1 MSDNFN
7 VTATLNNDG
16 TISCTWSSVANLDH
30 YLVRLVLVADSSVL
44 HDEVT
49 TATSCVSRN
58 KVIPGG
64 VYRITVWAKGKGGSL
79 LGSKEI
85 KLTVP
90 ADFYARNL
98 TVPTNIKATVGTT
111 SISLTFSS
119 VTGALSYDILF
130 DGRVYNTKRTNYTFT
145 GLAPNST
152 HTYAVRAKNS
162 NVTGQY
168 SPTQTVTTKQVI
180 PGVPAGITKKS
191 TDTSVTISWNPVPNA
206 TGYDLIFNGSTYS
219 LTGSSQTFSGLGSNV
234 AFRFRIRAK
243 NANGT
248 SAYSTEQTVT
258 TAPKPPTNI
267 SATSTKNAVTIKWNM
282 VAGAGLYTVNFNNR
296 NHVVSGG
303 TTSLTIDKLNSNTT
317 YNYKICCNNSDGA
330 GSFSFVQSIKTQAA
344 SSPQLPQVPSGTTKR
359 STDSSAVIGWSAV
372 SGATGYDL
380 RFNGTVYSLTGTS
393 KEITGLS
400 ANTGYKYQVRAKNSQ
415 GTSQYSTEQTVT
427 TAPKAPTSIS
437 ATAAPK
443 SVTINWGSV
452 AGATGY
458 GIIFNGKDYNAG
470 SGSTSLT
477 VSSLQP
483 KTTYRYKI
491 CCKNADGISAY
502 STERQVTTLAQVPAM
517 PSGITKKSTD
527 TSVTISW
534 NAISNAA
541 SYDLMFG
548 GRVYNVTTTSKT
560 FTGLNAN
567 TGYKYRV
574 RAKNSYG
581 LSAYSAEQTV
591 TTAPKAPTSISAVS
605 TENTVTVSWNN
616 VTGATGYILNI
627 NNRDYHIGA
636 GVTSYTVSGLNP
648 KTTYSYKMCCK
659 NADGAGAY
667 GTSRSI
673 KTQAVLPAVPTGIH
687 QTATDNSVT
696 ISWNTTANATGYD
709 LKFNRRIYSQTAN
722 SKTITSLGSN
732 TGYKYQVRAK
742 NSDGAGAYSTEQ
754 TVTTAPKAPTSI
766 SAVSTADTV
775 TVSWNNVTG
784 ATGYILNINNKD
796 YHTGAGVTSY
806 TVSGL
811 NPKTTYS
818 YKMCCKNADGAGAYG
833 SSRSIKTQAVLPV
846 VPTGIRQTA
855 TDNSVTISWNT
866 TPNAT
871 GYDLKFDGRVYSQ
884 TTNSRTLT
892 GLTGGRKYKYQ
903 VRGKNAD
910 GAGTYSA
917 EQTVTTAPQSPS
929 GIRTTSTANA
939 VTISWNRMTE
949 ATGYIVHF
957 NNKDYNVNGNN
968 NTSLT
973 VSGLQQNT
981 VYRYKVC
988 SKGVDGIGS
997 YCYER
1002 SVSTQSLTP
1011 AVPSGITKKSS
1022 DNSVTIGWN
1031 AISNAMGYDL
1041 VFNGNTYSQSSPGR
1055 TFTGLNANTGYR
1067 FKVRAKNAYG
1077 AGNYSPER
1085 IVTTAPKAPANI
1097 TSKNSD
1103 TEVELKW
1110 DAVSGAT
1117 GYELNFNGAISNETG
1132 TSKKVTGLKPNT
1144 KYPYKVRA
1152 KNADGSSAYSPEKT
1166 AHTAPKSPSGLK
1178 ASTDEDSMDLS
1189 WDSSDGADGYDVDV
1203 DGKKYSASGNSHKV
1217 GGLSPNTDHDVSV
1230 SARNAGGSSKPS
1242 ASKKVRTTPKAPS
1255 SPHASASKKK
1265 IAISWPAVDGAE
1277 SYDVLFDGTP
1287 HRTTDTSME
1296 IEGLTPGTEHTY
1308 TVRCNNADGSSRYGT
1323 EQKIKTYPE
1332 PQYKK
1337 ETSIPPRRPK
1347 KKYPGGRQAHTELDP
1362 VNVVTGAFMWQ
1373 HTWLARNGRDNLE
1386 FVPMYESQRS
1396 GRYEKMGKKWTH
1408 SFNYMLYADDTYIY
1422 FETPDGSIISFYKAG
1437 EHQYCLAEGMKSTYS
1452 LGCDENSDYYVT
1464 DIDGTEYHFDHS
1476 SQLVSI
1482 KEDGLTEYRVR
1493 TDTDGKI
1500 LEIAGRHGEKLVFT
1514 YQNGYIT
1521 KVADE
1526 TGNEISLLYKD
1537 RCLVAIRNA
1546 AGESISFTYDNS
1558 GNILTISD
1566 FTGAGYLVNTYDEKQ
1581 RIVRQTMTGRVE
1593 NRVVYD
1599 EEAQETYFYTG
1610 DRYFT
1615 RYTYD
1620 MDGNITDIRNSKTG
1634 IHNRFDDSGRII
1646 EQTDVFGNV
1655 TNMEYDSRGRMTK
1668 IMYPDSTEEAVSY
1681 NENNQ
1686 PLSVK
1691 NRDNTE
1697 AHYTYDDRNN
1707 LTSTTDENGNISSYE
1722 YDDHDNLTAYTDR
1735 NGSLWTYTYDEKNH
1749 LQEASDCLGNKYQY
1763 VHDDAGRLTSY
1774 TSPAGHTIEYT
1785 YSKDGDL
1792 LRVSDADGEILY
1804 SYDANGSCTSVTD
1817 RMGGTQ
1823 QFAYNEAGQLV
1834 SVTDAMGNVRTFTY
1848 DDEGNLATE
1857 QDAME
1862 YRTSY
1867 QYNQWGSVT
1876 SYTDKN
1882 GNTTSYT
1889 FDDADRL
1896 TVIRNAAGG
1905 EISYAYDVM
1914 GQVTGVTDEKGRL
1927 TAYRYDNAGNVTKVT
1942 DALGNTVEYTYD
1954 GNGNILSMTD
1964 EEGIVT
1970 TYSYDKEDRLLSIT
1984 REEETVKFAYD
1995 VLGRLAS
2002 VEDSCG
2008 NTETAGY
2015 DADGNVI
2022 SHEDKETNR
2031 TTYTYDSAGRILEE
2045 KAPNEAVTKYTY
2057 DKNGNCLTVEDALGN
2072 VTAYEYDAN
2081 NRVTKVT
2088 DAAGGAVIYEYDGR
2102 GMLSSV
2108 TDACGGRT
2116 VYEYDGNGNL
2126 TKETNAA
2133 GGIRQYTY
2141 DSLDRLTGITDEEG
2155 HSSSCVYDAAGNV
2168 TRYTD
2173 ANGNIWTYAYDSLD
2187 RLTEAAAENGAGV
2200 SMEYMAS
2207 GRLAAVTDQE
2217 GVRTEYTYDN
2227 RGRLTGI
2234 SDADG
2239 NSMAYT
2245 YDSMGRVLTQ
2255 TDANENT
2262 TSCEYS
2268 PNGNL
2273 TKLTLAEGE
2282 TIEYTYNALGQVE
2295 TVRDALGNITAYT
2308 HDAIGQVT
2316 AVTDAMGKSTTF
2328 TYTADGR
2335 IATVTDALGN
2345 STAYAY
2351 DGNGNLTEVTDAL
2364 GNRTAFEYDAIN
2376 NCIRE
2381 YRGAGEEK
2389 ECITLYQYDKRSCM
2403 IKEINPLLEETSY
2416 SYDGNGNMTEIV
2428 DGEQNR
2434 TVVTYDLNNLPT
2446 RIQYGTDME
2455 TRFRYNSRGQL
2466 VEMQD
2471 WTGTTSFTRD
2481 TPGRLTKVK
2490 DPQGREISYEY
2501 DAMGRRTGI
2510 VYPDGSR
2517 AAFAFDKNDRL
2528 KKITDAAMQSI
2539 SYTYDGAG
2547 NLAKAVQPGNTVSY
2561 TYDKNNRPVAVE
2573 RLFGVDTRASEQIT
2587 YDALGRIKTHT
2598 GTSSIPEY
2606 AFSRSYTYDA
2616 LGRLASYSDG
2626 ENTENYLYDA
2636 LGNRTEKQTDGKTA
2650 AAYQYNAMNQLTA
2663 MTQGEET
2670 YSYLYDRR
2678 GNLTEERLGEQ
2689 VLKSYAY
2696 NATNRMISGKNLV
2709 SGTKSEYTY
2718 NGLLARVRKT
2728 SGAAVSSYIPDYPGG
2743 IYNDLVTQTAGTG
2756 TVNAVYGQGYGRV
2769 SQRFMPEAGTGA
2781 ADTYFQHDLYGST
2794 LFAVDAQGVVRHH
2807 ASHDIW
2813 GMPETICDDIS
2824 VASGLRF
2831 TTYDYD
2837 AVLGKHFAHARM
2849 YDPSQGRMLGAD
2861 PVKRGL
2867 NGYAYCD
2874 NDPVNQT
2881 DPTGEVANIL
2891 LGGIAGGIIGGAF
2904 GFAGSALS
2912 QIAAGN
2918 GFSARKAWGA
2928 AANGAIVGAAR
2939 GALIGSG
2946 AGIPLAFGVDFAAGM
2961 AGSLAEQKIAG
2972 GRLSPVRAAVDGAF
2986 NAAGGRLY
2994 GTSPLRNAKDA
3005 FMRGALEGALKGGA
3019 YNIADV
3025 LDNKLR
3031 NAYGSGGRRN
3041 PGTTGIRNPWNQDN
3055 RNPWNSRNPRPTG
3068 SRCPQSDCIRPKPL
3082 RGMRNP
3088 KRRGSDT
3095 NGNGNT
3101 AHRNDR
3107 FSLGSFVRDVV
3118 SGAVMGG
3125 LASVAF
3131 YGAGKAVE
3139 ALKRRTLGING
3150 RRALTLVLGSYD
3162 DQAIVDAMKYA
3173 EPTSEEVFNVFG
3185 HGNSKSIRYKN
3196 ELLRPVQVAVL
3207 IKHSS
3212 LYIGGK
3218 QKVKL
3223 YACETG
3229 KDKDGFAQQLANIL
3243 GVIVEAP
3250 PALLAPNKEGEF
3262 KIFDKEYNTYDWI
3275 TFKPQ
3280 KYK

>member
-1 MSDNFN
+1 MREKEKIKMSSNFN
-7 VTATLNNDG
+7 VTATLNQDG
-16 TISCTWSSVANLDH
+16 TISCTWSSVANLDY

-49 TATSCVSRN
+49 SATSCVSRN

-64 VYRITVWAKGKGGSL
+64 VYRITVWANGKNGSTL
-79 LGSKEI
+79 AVKEI

-90 ADFYARNL
+90 SDFYAKNL
-98 TVPTNIKATVGTT
+98 SVPTNIKANVGTV
-111 SISLTFSS
+111 SISLSFNP
-119 VTGALSYDILF
+119 VTGATSYDILF
-130 DGRVYNTKRTNYTFT
+130 DGRVYNTTRTSYTFT
-145 GLAPNST
+145 SLAPNSR

-162 NVTGQY
+162 NVTGAY
-168 SPTQTVTTKQVI
+168 SATQTVTTQTAI
-180 PGVPAGITKKS
+180 PGIPSGITKKS
-191 TDTSVTISWNPVPNA
+191 TDTSVTISWSPVSGA
-206 TGYDLIFNGSTYS
+206 TGYDLKFNGSTYS
-219 LTGSSQTFSGLGSNV
+219 LTTTSKTMTGLSSNV
-234 AFRFRIRAK
+234 GFRFQVRAK

-248 SAYSTEQTVT
+248 SSYSAEQTVT
-258 TAPKPPTNI
+258 TAPKPPTSI
-267 SATSTKNAVTIKWNM
+267 SATSTTNAVTIKWNK
-282 VAGAGLYTVNFNNR
+282 VTGAGLYTVNFNNR

-303 TTSLTIDKLNSNTT
+303 NTSLTIDKLNSNTT
-317 YNYKICCNNSDGA
+317 YNYKVCCNNADGA
-330 GSFSFVQSIKTQAA
+330 GAFSAVKSIKTQAA
-344 SSPQLPQVPSGTTKR
+344 SSSQVPQVPSGITKR
-359 STDSSAVIGWSAV
+359 STDSSAVISWSAV
-372 SGATGYDL
+372 NGATGYDL
-380 RFNGTVYSLTGTS
+380 KFDGNVYSMTGTS
-393 KEITGLS
+393 NEFTRLS
-400 ANTGYKYQVRAKNSQ
+400 ANTGYQFQVRARNAK
-415 GTSQYSTEQTVT
+415 GASQYSTAQTVT
-427 TAPKAPTSIS
+427 TAPKAPASIRATS
-437 ATAAPK
+437 ATN
-443 SVTINWGSV
+443 T
-452 AGATGY
+452 
-458 GIIFNGKDYNAG
+458 
-470 SGSTSLT
+470 
-477 VSSLQP
+477 
-483 KTTYRYKI
+483 
-491 CCKNADGISAY
+491 
-502 STERQVTTLAQVPAM
+502 
-517 PSGITKKSTD
+517 
-527 TSVTISW
+527 VTISW
-534 NAISNAA
+534 
-541 SYDLMFG
+541 D
-548 GRVYNVTTTSKT
+548 K
-560 FTGLNAN
+560 
-567 TGYKYRV
+567 
-574 RAKNSYG
+574 
-581 LSAYSAEQTV
+581 
-591 TTAPKAPTSISAVS
+591 
-605 TENTVTVSWNN
+605 
-616 VTGATGYILNI
+616 VTGATGYTLNF
-627 NNRDYHIGA
+627 NNRDYNLGA

-659 NADGAGAY
+659 NADGTGAY
-667 GTSRSI
+667 GTSRSVTT
-673 KTQAVLPAVPTGIH
+673 KGALPGVPTGI
-687 QTATDNSVT
+687 QKKSTDNSVT
-696 ISWNTTANATGYD
+696 VSWNPVANATGYD
-709 LKFNRRIYSQTAN
+709 FKLIGKVYSVTTT
-722 SKTITSLGSN
+722 SKTVTGLSSN
-732 TGYKYQVRAK
+732 MGYKIQVRAK
-742 NSDGAGAYSTEQ
+742 NAEGASAYSAEQ
-754 TVTTAPKAPTSI
+754 TVTTTPKAPTGM
-766 SAVSTADTV
+766 SAKSTANTV
-775 TVSWNNVTG
+775 TVSWYQVTG
-784 ATGYILNINNKD
+784 ATGYVLNLNNKD
-796 YHTGAGVTSY
+796 YHIGASATTY

-818 YKMCCKNADGAGAYG
+818 YKMCCKNADGVGAYG
-833 SSRSIKTQAVLPV
+833 NSRSVTTLAQLPG
-846 VPTGIRQTA
+846 VPAGIQKRA
-855 TDNSVTISWNT
+855 TNNSATISWN
-866 TPNAT
+866 PAADAT
-871 GYDLKFDGRVYSQ
+871 GYEVYFDRSTYSVA
-884 TTNSRTLT
+884 TTSKTFT
-892 GLTGGRKYKYQ
+892 GLRSNIGYHFQ

-910 GAGTYSA
+910 GAGAYSA
-917 EQTVTTAPQSPS
+917 DQIVSTAPDSPS
-929 GIRTTSTANA
+929 SARAESTANS
-939 VTISWNRMTE
+939 VTISWSYMPG
-949 ATGYIVHF
+949 ATGYTVHF
-957 NNKDYNVNGNN
+957 NNREYNVNGNR

-981 VYRYKVC
+981 TYQYKIC
-988 SKGVDGIGS
+988 CKNADGTGEYGIV
-997 YCYER
+997 R
-1002 SVSTQSLTP
+1002 SVTTQSLLP
-1011 AVPSGITKKSS
+1011 AVPFRISKHASDSS
-1022 DNSVTIGWN
+1022 VALDWN
-1031 AISNAMGYDL
+1031 KVSNATGYDL
-1041 VFNGNTYSQSSPGR
+1041 MFDGKIYSQTLPER
-1055 TFTGLNANTGYR
+1055 TITGLEANTPYR
-1067 FKVRAKNAYG
+1067 YKVRAKNTYG
-1077 AGNYSPER
+1077 TGDYSAEQS
-1085 IVTTAPKAPANI
+1085 VTTAPKAPANI
-1097 TSKNSD
+1097 TSKNTD

-1117 GYELNFNGAISNETG
+1117 GYELFFNGETSNETG

-1144 KYPYKVRA
+1144 KYPYSVRT
-1152 KNADGSSAYSPEKT
+1152 KNADGASAYGPTKT
-1166 AHTAPKSPSGLK
+1166 AHTAPKSPTGVK
-1178 ASTDEDSMDLS
+1178 ASTDEDSADLS
-1189 WDSSDGADGYDVDV
+1189 WDASDGADGYEVDV

-1230 SARNAGGSSKPS
+1230 SAKNAGGSSRPS

-1255 SPHASASKKK
+1255 SPHASATKDKVTL
-1265 IAISWPAVDGAE
+1265 SWPAVDGAT

-1287 HRTTDTSME
+1287 HRTTEPSKD
-1296 IEGLTPGTEHTY
+1296 IEGLEPDTEHTY
-1308 TVRCNNADGSSRYGT
+1308 AVRCNNADGSSRYGT
-1323 EQKIKTYPE
+1323 PQKIKTLPEETIPE
-1332 PQYKK
+1332 PKHRK
-1337 ETSIPPRRPK
+1337 DTGIPPRKPRK
-1347 KKYPGGRQAHTELDP
+1347 KHPDRKQAYKELDP
-1362 VNVVTGAFMWQ
+1362 VNVVTGAFLWQ
-1373 HTWLARNGRDNLE
+1373 HTFLARNGRDGLE
-1386 FVPMYESQRS
+1386 FVPMYESQRGS
-1396 GRYEKMGKKWTH
+1396 HYEKMGKKWTH
-1408 SFNYMLYADDTYIY
+1408 SLNYMLYTDNAYVY
-1422 FETPDGSIISFYKAG
+1422 FETPDGSVIPFYRTG
-1437 EHQYCLAEGMKSTYS
+1437 NHQHCLAEGVKSTYS
-1452 LGCDENSDYYVT
+1452 LGRDENFDYYVT
-1464 DIDGTEYHFDHS
+1464 DIDGTEYHYDNS
-1476 SQLVSI
+1476 SHLSYI
-1482 KEDGLTEYRVR
+1482 KEDGLTEYRIQ
-1493 TDTDGKI
+1493 TDMDGKI
-1500 LEIAGRHGEKLVFT
+1500 LEIAGRHGEKLTFT
-1514 YQNGYIT
+1514 YQNGYVA

-1526 TGNEISLLYKD
+1526 TGNEVSLLYKD
-1537 RCLVAIRNA
+1537 KCLAAIRNA
-1546 AGESISFTYDNS
+1546 DGESISFTYDDA
-1558 GNILTISD
+1558 GNLLTVSD
-1566 FTGAGYLVNTYDEKQ
+1566 FTGTGYLVNTYDEKQ
-1581 RIVRQTMTGRVE
+1581 RIARQTMTGRAE

-1599 EEAQETYFYTG
+1599 EANRETYFYTG
-1610 DRYFT
+1610 DKYYT

-1620 MDGNITDIRNSKTG
+1620 TYGNITDIRNSETG
-1634 IHNRFDDSGRII
+1634 IHNKFDSIGSLI

-1655 TNMEYDSRGRMTK
+1655 TKMKYDGRGRMTC
-1668 IMYPDSTEEAVSY
+1668 ITYPDETEEKVSY
-1681 NENNQ
+1681 NDNNQ
-1686 PLSVK
+1686 PVSVE
-1691 NRDNTE
+1691 NRDKTTTR
-1697 AHYTYDDRNN
+1697 YTYDGRNN
-1707 LTSTTDENGNISSYE
+1707 VTSITDGNGNVSGFE
-1722 YDDHDNLTAYTDR
+1722 YDDSDNLTAFTDR
-1735 NGSLWTYTYDEKNH
+1735 NGSLWSYTYDKKNH
-1749 LQEASDCLGNKYQY
+1749 LQEAEDCLGNRYQY

-1774 TSPAGHTIEYT
+1774 TSPAGHTVEYT

-1792 LRVSDADGEILY
+1792 LSVSDAGGEILY
-1804 SYDANGSCTSVTD
+1804 SYDANGSCTCVTD

-1834 SVTDAMGNVRTFTY
+1834 SVTDAMGNVQTFTY

-1857 QDAME
+1857 QDAMGYQTA
-1862 YRTSY
+1862 YRH
-1867 QYNQWGSVT
+1867 NQWGSVT
-1876 SYTDKN
+1876 SHTDKN

-1914 GQVTGVTDEKGRL
+1914 GQVTGMTDEKGRL
-1927 TAYRYDNAGNVTKVT
+1927 TAYRYDNAGNITKVT

-1984 REEETVKFAYD
+1984 REEETVKFAYNA
-1995 VLGRLAS
+1995 LGRLAS

-2008 NTETAGY
+2008 NTETAAY

-2031 TTYTYDSAGRILEE
+2031 ITYTYDSAGRILEE
-2045 KAPNEAVTKYTY
+2045 EAPNGAVTKYTY

-2081 NRVTKVT
+2081 DRVTKVT
-2088 DAAGGAVIYEYDGR
+2088 DAAGGTVTYEYDGR
-2102 GMLSSV
+2102 GMLSAV

-2126 TKETNAA
+2126 TRETNAA
-2133 GGIRQYTY
+2133 GGIRQYAY

-2155 HSSSCVYDAAGNV
+2155 HGSSCEYDAAGNV
-2168 TRYTD
+2168 VQYTD
-2173 ANGNIWTYAYDSLD
+2173 ANGNIWTYTYDSLD
-2187 RLTEAAAENGAGV
+2187 RLTQAAGGNGAGI
-2200 SMEYMAS
+2200 SMEYTAT
-2207 GRLAAVTDQE
+2207 GRLSSVTDQE
-2217 GVRTEYTYDN
+2217 GVRTDYTYDS
-2227 RGRLTGI
+2227 RGRLTAI
-2234 SDADG
+2234 TDADG

-2255 TDANENT
+2255 TDANGNT

-2282 TIEYTYNALGQVE
+2282 TIEYTYNALGQVK
-2295 TVRDALGNITAYT
+2295 TVRDALGNTTSYA
-2308 HDAIGQVT
+2308 HDALGQVT

-2364 GNRTAFEYDAIN
+2364 GNRTAFEYDAVN

-2403 IKEINPLLEETSY
+2403 IKEINPLLEETGY

-2481 TPGRLTKVK
+2481 TPGRLTKAK

-2561 TYDKNNRPVAVE
+2561 TYDKNNRPVTVE

-2606 AFSRSYTYDA
+2606 AFTRSYAYDA
-2616 LGRLASYSDG
+2616 IGRLASYSDG
-2626 ENTENYLYDA
+2626 ENTEDYLYDA

-2689 VLKSYAY
+2689 VLRSYAY
-2696 NATNRMISGKNLV
+2696 DAANRMISGKNLV

-2743 IYNDLVTQTAGTG
+2743 IYNDLVTQTAGAG

-2769 SQRFMPEAGTGA
+2769 SQRFMPETATGA

-2794 LFAVDAQGVVRHH
+2794 LFAADAQGAIRHH
-2807 ASHDIW
+2807 AVHDIW
-2813 GMPETICDDIS
+2813 GMPETACGDSS
-2824 VASGLRF
+2824 VAPGLRF

-2874 NDPVNQT
+2874 NDPINQT

-2939 GALIGSG
+2939 GALVGSG

-2961 AGSLAEQKIAG
+2961 AGSLAEQKITG

-2994 GTSPLRNAKDA
+2994 GTSPLRNAKNA
-3005 FMRGALEGALKGGA
+3005 FIRGALEGAVKGGA

-3041 PGTTGIRNPWNQDN
+3041 PGIRNPWNKKNQT
-3055 RNPWNSRNPRPTG
+3055 PWNSRNPRPTG

-3082 RGMRNP
+3082 KGMRNP
-3088 KRRGSDT
+3088 KRGSSGA

-3101 AHRNDR
+3101 THHNDR

-3125 LASVAF
+3125 LASVTF

-3139 ALKRRTLGING
+3139 ALKDGIYTRNRYISNAGIPLEEIPYSSGELNYSEIMHALRASNSIEGDTVAKLLKRKKIQVMVSEYFSDG
-3150 RRALTLVLGSYD
+3150 RAGSYFF
-3162 DQAIVDAMKYA
+3162 
-3173 EPTSEEVFNVFG
+3173 PTRRIYLYKKVKLPSGKWVAQ
-3185 HGNSKSIRYKN
+3185 NSKSAAGTLAHETKHWIDRVVKSKKDEFNAYMWQKKVDLSLNYTAEDIWHVLNTHPAYKH
-3196 ELLRPVQVAVL
+3196 L
-3207 IKHSS
+3207 K
-3212 LYIGGK
+3212 K
-3218 QKVKL
+3218 
-3223 YACETG
+3223 
-3229 KDKDGFAQQLANIL
+3229 
-3243 GVIVEAP
+3243 
-3250 PALLAPNKEGEF
+3250 
-3262 KIFDKEYNTYDWI
+3262 
-3275 TFKPQ
+3275 
-3280 KYK
+3280 